1 MSNNNL
7 EAPQQDT
14 KFTFFVLGFRPFFL
28 AAGVFSV
35 LSMLVWM
42 LMYGFGLQVSL
53 AGLASPYW
61 HAHEMLY
68 GFTMAVVAG
77 FLLTAVKNWTGQQT
91 IQNTALL
98 TLCLM
103 WLGARIC
110 MLLGSNFF
118 IAAAILDLSFNLF
131 LFAAVLQPIL
141 KVKQW
146 RQVGIVSKVFL
157 IGLFNALFYFG
168 LFGYLDEG
176 IYWGIYGGLF
186 LLLALVLTMGRRVM
200 PFFIEKG
207 VDYPVQ
213 LKNSKLLDV
222 SSLFLFLAFA
232 ISEVFLL
239 NGEISSYFAMPLFLI
254 SCIRL
259 YNWHTRGIWSKP
271 LLWGI
276 YSAFIVIT
284 LGFLLFALLPYVNVI
299 TRSLSLHAFTLGGFG
314 LMTLSMMSRVTL
326 GHTGRGVKQ
335 PSPWI
340 ILAQWLLLLGV
351 ISRVVVP
358 LFLQN
363 LYMESVFMSQLLW
376 ITGFALFVLV
386 NTPFLTRAR
395 ADGAEG

>member
-1 MSNNNL
+1 MADIKLDS
-7 EAPQQDT
+7 PQQDI
-14 KFTFFVLGFRPFFL
+14 KFSFFVLGFRPFFL

-35 LSMLVWM
+35 LSMLAWM

-53 AGLASPYW
+53 VGLASPYW
-61 HAHEMLY
+61 HAHEMVY

-91 IQNTALL
+91 IQNTPLL
-98 TLCLM
+98 MLCLM
-103 WLGARIC
+103 WLGARVC
-110 MLLGSNFF
+110 MLLGSDFF
-118 IAAAILDLSFNLF
+118 IAAAIFDLSFSLF
-131 LFAAVLQPIL
+131 LFIAVLKPIL

-157 IGLFNALFYFG
+157 MALFNAVFYLG
-168 LFGYLDEG
+168 LFGFLKEG

-207 VDYPVQ
+207 VGYPVQ
-213 LKNSKLLDV
+213 LKNSRFLDI

-232 ISEVFLL
+232 VSEVFLL
-239 NGEISSYFAMPLFLI
+239 NAEISSYLATPLFLV
-254 SCIRL
+254 SCARL
-259 YNWHTRGIWSKP
+259 YNWHTKGIWSAP

-335 PSPWI
+335 PSSWI
-340 ILAQWLLLLGV
+340 SVAQWLLLMGV
-351 ISRVVVP
+351 ISRVVAP
-358 LFLQN
+358 LFLQS

-386 NTPFLTRAR
+386 NAPYLTQERV
-395 ADGAEG
+395 DGAEG